1 MSTSTPRRRTRARE
15 AALQFLYQVDL
26 CGETVLEQLDEFLTE
41 DDRHADV
48 RDFAKDLILGAV
60 RSRGRTDRLLGVVA
74 RNWDLHR
81 MATIDRNILRLA
93 IHELLDRPDIPPKVT
108 INEAIELAKKFS
120 TANSGAFVNG
130 ILDRVR
136 IDYVDGNRQ
145 PPPIDADEAED
156 SERTSPPT
164 TADPPPLPSGDSIAE
179 VVDDETASDGR
190 EPADDLD
197 AR

>member
-1 MSTSTPRRRTRARE
+1 
-15 AALQFLYQVDL
+15 
-26 CGETVLEQLDEFLTE
+26 
-41 DDRHADV
+41 
-48 RDFAKDLILGAV
+48 
-60 RSRGRTDRLLGVVA
+60 
-74 RNWDLHR
+74 
-81 MATIDRNILRLA
+81 
-93 IHELLDRPDIPPKVT
+93 
-108 INEAIELAKKFS
+108 
-120 TANSGAFVNG
+120 
-130 ILDRVR
+130 VR

-164 TADPPPLPSGDSIAE
+164 TVDPPPLPSGDSIAE